1 MSPASSSRFVSGE
14 SQWKLPPEVLEGFGR
29 HLLPVSTANIK
40 KTIASSVRFPERNTS
55 PMRPSEK
62 ERRRPCRGDGE
73 ANQKLKVMYSDN
85 AEKSTEATSRPD
97 PATVAGK
104 KREIAIRYRNRDRYG
119 KKPFSIPAKRVAELR
134 SLFRSRYGNELP
146 NDDAGRDDAKLMLD
160 HMAACPGAMPGHLEM
175 FLRQWCPWLEA
186 DEIAEMTA
194 DAMAT
199 PLHYCADTAAERV
212 GLTDAERSKLN
223 IRTIGAIDLTK
234 AERKARRKKQAA
246 KRAKAS
252 RDHKRVANGGPTR
265 AEYEANSISRTK
277 PWIAA
282 GYRCR
287 RTWQS

>member
-1 MSPASSSRFVSGE
+1 
-14 SQWKLPPEVLEGFGR
+14 
-29 HLLPVSTANIK
+29 
-40 KTIASSVRFPERNTS
+40 
-55 PMRPSEK
+55 
-62 ERRRPCRGDGE
+62 
-73 ANQKLKVMYSDN
+73 
-85 AEKSTEATSRPD
+85 
-97 PATVAGK
+97 
-104 KREIAIRYRNRDRYG
+104 
-119 KKPFSIPAKRVAELR
+119 
-134 SLFRSRYGNELP
+134 LP

-186 DEIAEMTA
+186 DEKAEMTA

-287 RTWQS
+287 RTWERHGKPPVASPVRNILIFNKRDGTCDKPPVSHHAAPPLLPARKGCSADHRDPHQPFALERKAA